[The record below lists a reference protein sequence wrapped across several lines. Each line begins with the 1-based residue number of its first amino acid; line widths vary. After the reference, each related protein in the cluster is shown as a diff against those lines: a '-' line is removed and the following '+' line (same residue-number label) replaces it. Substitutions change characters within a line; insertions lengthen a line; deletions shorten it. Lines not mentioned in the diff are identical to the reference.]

1 MAARALLFGGDDTFG
16 CCCAACAR
24 DAIVGGSAALRWD
37 ERSGTWEHSASPPVA
52 AAVAAAVSTGT
63 GDGRAGYSWGTTVA
77 PARSRIC
84 DWSQD
89 STAYRQLLG
98 SARSILGSSDSSL
111 LRQLDVI
118 FCLGQQDAV
127 CEMETNTFARHAL
140 ALLEQLRADLTVL
153 ASGTDRA
160 VVRLVVVVPAMPTCT
175 WPHGGEVRDAMLRSA
190 QQLAAVGVG
199 AVVAVTV
206 VDCFGL
212 PLKLRYGCDDEE
224 VGGTAGESDA
234 RIHCIAACGAALSVE
249 LLASALIS
257 SAANEIWCL
266 ERMWNEIGPT
276 TLMAAAAEL
285 QDMVVQADAAATVSA
300 ATGAGVARTAA
311 AAAEGTTSA
320 INGDSRRFDMFNF
333 DGMEAFDR
341 LAISHS
347 GGSMSGCGGVA
358 AAVPS
363 SSSGALASLDRSQFI
378 SGELEPLWC
387 GHMLRLVEPAA
398 GEEFVDLGC
407 GRGKPGLVAALLY
420 PQLRRVWGVE
430 LLEEPL
436 HGGRSLLPL
445 LQQVRRRLSG
455 VGAGQGDE
463 PSLGDAPKGL
473 ALQSTAQHCS
483 NAEEDREDRVQPELV
498 AGDILLADWSRADIV
513 FVCGTVFK
521 RPMLDAIAQ
530 RALQLRPGARVISL
544 DKRLVVPAAAMV
556 GQARQLRL
564 TFECE
569 VRVSWGDALAFFY
582 EVSETCVFGK

>member
-1 MAARALLFGGDDTFG
+1 
-16 CCCAACAR
+16 
-24 DAIVGGSAALRWD
+24 V
-37 ERSGTWEHSASPPVA
+37 
-52 AAVAAAVSTGT
+52 
-63 GDGRAGYSWGTTVA
+63 
-77 PARSRIC
+77 
-84 DWSQD
+84 
-89 STAYRQLLG
+89 
-98 SARSILGSSDSSL
+98 

-153 ASGTDRA
+153 ASGTEA

-212 PLKLRYGCDDEE
+212 PLTLRLPVADEHGCDGGSAGDDEE
-224 VGGTAGESDA
+224 VGGTADESDA
-234 RIHCIAACGAALSVE
+234 RIHCMAPCGAALSVE

-266 ERMWNEIGPT
+266 ERMWNEIGPAAPT
-276 TLMAAAAEL
+276 ALMAAAAEL
-285 QDMVVQADAAATVSA
+285 QDMVVQADAAATISA
-300 ATGAGVARTAA
+300 ATGAGVARTA
-311 AAAEGTTSA
+311 EGATTY
-320 INGDSRRFDMFNF
+320 GDSRRFDMFNF

-347 GGSMSGCGGVA
+347 GGSM
-358 AAVPS
+358 
-363 SSSGALASLDRSQFI
+363 SLDRSQFI

-445 LQQVRRRLSG
+445 LRQVRRRLSG
-455 VGAGQGDE
+455 GGAGQGGE

-483 NAEEDREDRVQPELV
+483 NAEEDREDWVQPELV

-521 RPMLDAIAQ
+521 RPMLGAIAQ

-564 TFECE
+564 KFECE

-582 EVSETCVFGK
+582 EVSDI